1 MWTLGTMPCGQPAN
15 VQNPVCNLCRIG
27 RLSHLGRPFPIPQDI
42 VLHHSVKKAGL
53 GGPDTVQTLLP
64 PPNMQQAQSSI
75 QELRLLKMK
84 NGSNRSCCRPC
95 ARCVIFPGR
104 RQPSIVT
111 VNELNYCVR
120 DGNRCTLVTINTH
133 YLNCTS
139 LCRSFVIS
147 YLPPS
152 VNLFW

>member
-1 MWTLGTMPCGQPAN
+1 MGTMPCGQPAN
-15 VQNPVCNLCRIG
+15 VQNPVRNLCRTG

-42 VLHHSVKKAGL
+42 VPHHSVKKPACAGRIRFK
-53 GGPDTVQTLLP
+53 PFYLP
-64 PPNMQQAQSSI
+64 RTCSKRSPPYKR
-75 QELRLLKMK
+75 LRLLKMK

-139 LCRSFVIS
+139 LCRSSVIS